1 MNYSIDEKAVSR
13 VSLKFTINYQDMNT
27 QITAVPK
34 LYIGIDIHKRSWKIH
49 CSTDLFSGK
58 TFTMPPDPE
67 QLRVYTERHFPVH
80 QISVAYEAG
89 CCGYSAYRSFKRYG
103 WNALVVNPADIFRT
117 GKERHTKTDK
127 IDAQLISRELKY
139 ERLESIEVPGKQ
151 REELR
156 SLFRRRN
163 DLVKDFR
170 RVKSYIKMQLLYYGI
185 EVPEDFDNDHWSHK
199 FRQWLDDLEFSFIT
213 GKATLESRMRYF
225 RFVDQDLRLVSNQLR
240 AYCRK
245 HYKNDYYLLRSI
257 PGIGGIVAC
266 GILSEL
272 GDLRRFSS
280 IKHLAGYVGLA
291 PGMYQSADTYK
302 VKGMTPRAH
311 RLIRSY
317 FIEAAWQAIRTDPV
331 MQQYYRKHYG
341 KDTKKIIVK
350 VARKLLS
357 RTLAV
362 IKTGIPYEIGIIE

>member
-1 MNYSIDEKAVSR
+1 
-13 VSLKFTINYQDMNT
+13 MNT
-27 QITAVPK
+27 QITASPK
-34 LYIGIDIHKRSWKIH
+34 LYIGIDIHKRSWKVH
-49 CSTDLFSGK
+49 CATDLFSGK
-58 TFTMPPDPE
+58 SFSMPPE
-67 QLRVYTERHFPVH
+67 ATVLKTYVEKHFPEHEV
-80 QISVAYEAG
+80 STAYEAG
-89 CCGYSAYRSFKRYG
+89 CCGYSAHRAFESYG
-103 WNALVVNPADIFRT
+103 WTSLVVNPADIFRK
-117 GKERHTKTDK
+117 GKERFTKTDK
-127 IDAQLISRELKY
+127 IDAQLISRELKDG
-139 ERLESIEVPGKQ
+139 RLESITVPDHK

-170 RVKSYIKMQLLYYGI
+170 RIKSYIKMQLLYYGI
-185 EVPEDFDNDHWSHK
+185 KVPKEFDNDHWSHN
-199 FRQWLDDLEFSFIT
+199 FRHWIDGLEFKHIT
-213 GKATLESRMRYF
+213 SKESLKSRMRYF
-225 RFVDQDLRLVSNQLR
+225 RFIDKDLRLVSNQLR

-245 HYKNDYYLLRSI
+245 HYKKDYYLLKSI

-272 GDLRRFSS
+272 GDLKRFNN
-280 IKHLAGYVGLA
+280 IKHLAGYIGLA
-291 PGMYQSADTYK
+291 PSVYQSGAKSKTT
-302 VKGMTPRAH
+302 GITPRAH

-317 FIEAAWQAIRTDPV
+317 FIEASWQAIRTDPV

-362 IKTGIPYEIGIIE
+362 IKTETPYEIGIIE